1 MNQVKKSTW
10 SEKSRWRPH
19 LWSPVRPTRE
29 TLRTGLEAEGAKTST
44 DSEVA
49 RKRFVN
55 YRARM
60 RTTDFHLLR
69 LKSPIVSLLAI
80 LAVSC
85 GGTAPPS
92 GMKPI
97 SAKQVA
103 DPLEP
108 MNRVTWELNRGVTLG
123 ILEPVT
129 NAYLTTFPKPV
140 RQSIGN
146 MRDNLTGPLRITNQ
160 ILQGRW
166 NDSGEESLR
175 FLANTTVGIGGL
187 FDVADR
193 MDLPGSRGSFNQTF
207 QHWGWQPDTYV
218 VLPFLGPS
226 DNVAAPARAMDVVG
240 DPLTYVSG
248 LEFALIAPRV
258 HQLSDI
264 IPQAASVM
272 RTEADSYDL
281 VRQAWPYLSRTTPPD
296 WTPRGAP
303 DLATMETLA
312 AARYKPNDPWFV
324 SSGKR
329 HLVRLPHTGKDFP
342 YQAWMQ
348 KQPAPLVFL
357 SPGIGSHRMSGN
369 VMVLAEA
376 IYNMGFSVVT
386 ISGMFHPEFMERASS
401 SSMPGNPVTDRAD
414 LLATFTAID
423 ASIHR
428 KYRGSATKRV
438 LAGFSLGGFSAL
450 QLAATEADH
459 APGSVR
465 FDHYLAIQAPADLR
479 QAYRTLDQFYA
490 APASWPQT
498 ERIQRLDNT
507 FHKLA
512 ALIDQRPPEGL
523 LPFDAGESQL
533 LVGFAFRVVL
543 RDALY
548 SIHRRTPSNLVSV
561 PTSTWRRESSYR
573 ELMNFSFDNYLNQWL
588 APEELEKGVGE
599 KCLFHATTL
608 RSMERALS
616 ANRRV
621 HVMGNR
627 NDFLI
632 SSQDIRWMSAT
643 FGDRAVW
650 LPSGGHLGNLGDPQF
665 FEVLGGV
672 MEKMR

>member
-1 MNQVKKSTW
+1 MV
-10 SEKSRWRPH
+10 
-19 LWSPVRPTRE
+19 
-29 TLRTGLEAEGAKTST
+29 TL
-44 DSEVA
+44 
-49 RKRFVN
+49 
-55 YRARM
+55 M
-60 RTTDFHLLR
+60 
-69 LKSPIVSLLAI
+69 AI

-85 GGTAPPS
+85 GGNAPAPE
-92 GMKPI
+92 MAPKTT
-97 SAKQVA
+97 KHVA
-103 DPLEP
+103 DPFEP
-108 MNRVTWELNRGVTLG
+108 VNRATWELNRGVTLG
-123 ILEPVT
+123 VLEPVT
-129 NAYLTTFPKPV
+129 NVYLTVFPKPV
-140 RQSIGN
+140 RESIGN
-146 MRDNLTGPLRITNQ
+146 VRDNLTGPLRITNQ
-160 ILQGRW
+160 VLQGRW
-166 NDSGEESLR
+166 NDSGQESLR

-207 QHWGWQPDTYV
+207 RHWGWQPDTYV

-240 DPLTYVSG
+240 DPLTYVAG

-272 RTEADSYDL
+272 RTESDSYNL

-303 DLATMETLA
+303 DLPTLETLA

-329 HLVRLPHTGKDFP
+329 HLVRLPHTGKDLP

-369 VMVLAEA
+369 VMVLAESMF
-376 IYNMGFSVVT
+376 NRGFSVVT
-386 ISGMFHPEFMERASS
+386 ISGMFHPEFMEHASS

-423 ASIHR
+423 ASVGR
-428 KYRGSATKRV
+428 KYRGRVTKRV

-465 FDHYLAIQAPADLR
+465 FDHYLTIQSPVDLR
-479 QAYRTLDQFYA
+479 QAYRTLDRYYA
-490 APASWPQT
+490 APAAWPET
-498 ERIQRLDNT
+498 VRAQRFDNT
-507 FHKLA
+507 FHKVA
-512 ALIDQRPPEGL
+512 ALIEQRPPEGVP
-523 LPFDAGESQL
+523 PFDAAESQL

-543 RDALY
+543 RDTLY
-548 SIHRRTPSNLVSV
+548 SIHKRTPSDLVSA
-561 PTSTWRRESSYR
+561 PTSSWRREGSYS
-573 ELMNFSFDNYLNQWL
+573 EFMNFSFDDYLNRWL
-588 APEELEKGVGE
+588 APEESEKGMSRE
-599 KCLFHATTL
+599 RLFHATTL
-608 RSMERALS
+608 RSMERALG

-632 SSQDIRWMSAT
+632 TTQDIQWMNAT
-643 FGDRAVW
+643 FGDRAIW
-650 LPSGGHLGNLGDPQF
+650 MPSGGHLGNLGDPQF
-665 FEVLGGV
+665 FEVLGGLL
-672 MEKMR
+672 EKMR